1 MDGTDRPPQHE
12 TSNDL
17 PDPDP
22 SPSIAVTLDPL
33 RVPDMRLF
41 EMGFASLLRVSSN
54 DGCHSKRTSSP
65 SLSPAP
71 RPDKRR
77 TMSSSSSSSDS
88 KNSDYLYYDSQ
99 IPPPSPLPPDLR
111 DLNNSLEALAA
122 VFPDVQIE
130 VFREMLS
137 SFDQESRLAV
147 VADMLLKNRVGW
159 VKGRWRS
166 RNDSQPQPDKG
177 STIVPPAEAFRSPEY
192 IAAARRLAWSEFK
205 GLSRSTIHAVL
216 AESNYSYLDAR
227 GILVDLSQK
236 SWRFTL
242 SSFLLYRKKPVTST
256 EAETHPLVIWRST
269 GQGSI
274 VPSLKGTG
282 NTELDRDLFTALIL
296 PLQNS
301 AREKMEEEDQKLA
314 AAINLEE
321 AEAENDTHECCCCFT
336 DSPFEDLTA
345 CNTDGHMICVR
356 CVQHAIN
363 EALFGQGWAQSI
375 NTRTGT
381 LRCPAV
387 PMTARAD
394 SCDGCIPS
402 DQMHRA
408 MLTVKKGAEIMLK
421 LEQRLADH
429 NLSSSGLPVVRCPF
443 CDYAEVDDLYLTPS
457 ELQLRVKVESLN
469 TIALTVAL
477 GVICGPVVLLS
488 TLLSLFFALLFSSEQ
503 TFGDRVVAE
512 FRGALIRHRRRRR
525 GLRFQCQSPMCGR
538 PSCLGCG
545 KAWVDIHVCHESSLV
560 ALRTQVEQAMSM
572 AVKRVCPKCNAS
584 FVKTAGCNKMTC
596 QCGYKMC
603 YVCRRDIG
611 GKEGDDAGYQHFCQH
626 FRPQGDGSPCQSCK
640 KCNLWQK
647 EDTEAV
653 LQKAKEEVERNWRKT
668 ENRELSGA
676 EMAFLESGVAVKR
689 NNQGLEAAFVRGR
702 MPSMAEV
709 CDMIIGNLF
718 A

>member
-1 MDGTDRPPQHE
+1 MSSSSS
-12 TSNDL
+12 TS
-17 PDPDP
+17 
-22 SPSIAVTLDPL
+22 
-33 RVPDMRLF
+33 F
-41 EMGFASLLRVSSN
+41 
-54 DGCHSKRTSSP
+54 
-65 SLSPAP
+65 PAL
-71 RPDKRR
+71 
-77 TMSSSSSSSDS
+77 SSSSSSDA
-88 KNSDYLYYDSQ
+88 KNADYIYHESQ

-111 DLNNSLEALAA
+111 DLNNSLDALAA
-122 VFPDVQIE
+122 IFPDVQVE
-130 VFREMLS
+130 VFREMLA

-166 RNDSQPQPDKG
+166 NTVSHPHPDKRTATVAPG
-177 STIVPPAEAFRSPEY
+177 EAYRRPEY
-192 IAAARRLAWSEFK
+192 KAAARSLAWSEFK
-205 GLSRSTIHAVL
+205 GLSRSTINAVL
-216 AESNYSYLDAR
+216 AEYNYSYLDAR
-227 GILVDLSQK
+227 RTLVDLSQK

-242 SSFLLYRKKPVTST
+242 SSILLYRRKPVSST

-274 VPSLKGTG
+274 VPSLKSTG
-282 NTELDRDLFTALIL
+282 NPELDRDLFEELIL
-296 PLQNS
+296 PLQRS
-301 AREKMEEEDQKLA
+301 AREKMETEDQELA
-314 AAINLEE
+314 TAINLEE
-321 AEAENDTHECCCCFT
+321 AEAQNEMHECCCCFI
-336 DSPFEDLTA
+336 DSPFEDFTA
-345 CNTDGHMICVR
+345 CNTNAHMICVR

-387 PMTARAD
+387 PTTASAD

-402 DQMHRA
+402 DQMYRA
-408 MLTVKKGAEIMLK
+408 MLTGKKGAEIMLK

-429 NLSSSGLPVVRCPF
+429 SLSASGLPVVRCPF
-443 CDYAEVDDLYLTPS
+443 CDYAEVNDLYLAPP
-457 ELQLRVKVESLN
+457 ELQLRVKVESLHA
-469 TIALTVAL
+469 IALITAL
-477 GVICGPVVLLS
+477 GVICAPIVLLV
-488 TLLSLFFALLFSSEQ
+488 TLLSLFFALLFSSKQ

-512 FRGALIRHRRRRR
+512 FRAALTRHQRRRR
-525 GLRFQCQSPMCGR
+525 GLRFQCESPTCGR
-538 PSCLGCG
+538 PSCLSCG

-572 AVKRVCPKCNAS
+572 AVKRVCPRCNAS

-611 GKEGDDAGYQHFCQH
+611 GKEGEDAGYQHFCQH
-626 FRPQGDGSPCQSCK
+626 FRPQGDARPCQSCN

-653 LQKAKEEVERNWRKT
+653 LQKAKADVERKWRET

-676 EMAFLESGVAVKR
+676 EMAFLESGVAVKKKD
-689 NNQGLEAAFVRGR
+689 QGFEAALVRGR
-702 MPSMAEV
+702 IPSVAEA
-709 CDMIIGNLF
+709 CDMIVGTLF
-718 A
+718 AC